1 MRFSNNKI
9 CFLKNIDSL
18 PDVLIIEIYEYI
30 PKIVKLFLTKEN
42 YLQYHYLLKEYINK
56 KNKNIEKYFRTMV
69 RQDNDFVFQELLV
82 ENYKKWFNMTNYYYN
97 SCIYRNYITFI
108 ESYAIENESIKCR
121 KIINN
126 LFEELGLSK
135 NQHKK
140 NIIKYIR
147 WKA

>member
-9 CFLKNIDSL
+9 CFLKNIDNL

-30 PKIVKLFLTKEN
+30 PKTVKLFLTKEN
-42 YLQYHYLLKEYINK
+42 YVQYHYLLKEYINK

-69 RQDNDFVFQELLV
+69 RQDNDFVFKELLV

>member
-30 PKIVKLFLTKEN
+30 PKTVKLFLTKEN

-69 RQDNDFVFQELLV
+69 RQDNDFVFKELLV

>member
-9 CFLKNIDSL
+9 DFLKNIDSL

-30 PKIVKLFLTKEN
+30 PKTVKLFLTKEN

-69 RQDNDFVFQELLV
+69 RQDNDFVFKELLV

>member
-1 MRFSNNKI
+1 MRVSNNKI

-30 PKIVKLFLTKEN
+30 PKTVKLFLTKEN

>member
-30 PKIVKLFLTKEN
+30 PKTVKLFLTKEN

>member
-30 PKIVKLFLTKEN
+30 PKTVKLFLTKEN

-82 ENYKKWFNMTNYYYN
+82 ENYKKIPNVKM
-97 SCIYRNYITFI
+97 
-108 ESYAIENESIKCR
+108 
-121 KIINN
+121 INN
-126 LFEELGLSK
+126 IVSTDGNPVEFDQLKPSVEYL
-135 NQHKK
+135 
-140 NIIKYIR
+140 IT
-147 WKA
+147 